1 MDHSEMYEDL
11 NMLSEAQKP
20 LLKVLLG
27 NRGSK
32 NKICPFE
39 MYDFKLWV
47 NTESV
52 SEMFAIIS
60 LDYLDYKSKHFF
72 SLKQLYTSKNCHD
85 GINVEKFWIWN
96 SGINYCLW
104 YVSLIL

>member
-1 MDHSEMYEDL
+1 MHSSNLEIGKSLTTLNSAHFESILIMNHSEMYEDL

-39 MYDFKLWV
+39 MYDFKL
-47 NTESV
+47 
-52 SEMFAIIS
+52 
-60 LDYLDYKSKHFF
+60 
-72 SLKQLYTSKNCHD
+72 
-85 GINVEKFWIWN
+85 
-96 SGINYCLW
+96 
-104 YVSLIL
+104 

>member
-39 MYDFKLWV
+39 MYDFKL
-47 NTESV
+47 
-52 SEMFAIIS
+52 
-60 LDYLDYKSKHFF
+60 
-72 SLKQLYTSKNCHD
+72 
-85 GINVEKFWIWN
+85 
-96 SGINYCLW
+96 
-104 YVSLIL
+104 